1 MPCGGPAGAP
11 LGLIEYLSH
20 SNKNADCVDSED
32 KFKFVD
38 ELTILEMVN
47 LLTVGMSSFKVKVK
61 YPMTFQTRICTF
73 LLKI

>member
-11 LGLIEYLSH
+11 LGLLEYLSH

-47 LLTVGMSSFKVKVK
+47 LLTVGMSSFNVKSQVRNDI
-61 YPMTFQTRICTF
+61 PDQTKH
-73 LLKI
+73 LS